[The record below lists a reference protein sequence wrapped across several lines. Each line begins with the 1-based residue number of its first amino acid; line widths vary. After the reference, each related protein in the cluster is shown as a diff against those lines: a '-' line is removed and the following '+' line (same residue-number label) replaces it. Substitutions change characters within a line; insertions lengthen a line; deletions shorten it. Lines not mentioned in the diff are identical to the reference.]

1 MKKMY
6 LRCYWSVAQSR
17 RTLCDPMHC
26 STPGLPVLHY
36 CPKFAQTH
44 VHGVCDAIQASHA
57 LLSPSPPAF
66 PSIKGFFNESALHI
80 RCQNIGASASALVLP
95 MNIHGW
101 FPLWLSSLISLQ
113 SKELSRVFSSTTVWK
128 HQFFGTQPSLWS
140 SSHIHT
146 WLLEKPQLWLH
157 GHLLAK

>member
-1 MKKMY
+1 MY
-6 LRCYWSVAQSR
+6 LCCYWSVAQSR

-80 RCQNIGASASALVLP
+80 RWPKYWSFSFSISPFNEYSE
-95 MNIHGW
+95 
-101 FPLWLSSLISLQ
+101 LISFRIYWFEFLAVQDNLKSLLQ
-113 SKELSRVFSSTTVWK
+113 HHSLKASILR
-128 HQFFGTQPSLWS
+128 TQPSLWS
-140 SSHIHT
+140 NSHILT
-146 WLLEKPQLWLH
+146 GLLEKP
-157 GHLLAK
+157 